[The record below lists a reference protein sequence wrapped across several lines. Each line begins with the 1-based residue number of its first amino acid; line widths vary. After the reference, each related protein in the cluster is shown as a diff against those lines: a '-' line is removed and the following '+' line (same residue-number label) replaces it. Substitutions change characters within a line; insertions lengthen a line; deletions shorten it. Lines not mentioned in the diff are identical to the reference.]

1 LKTAQQKVP
10 TIDRRPNRPAFHH
23 LGPNPTQQQQ
33 QHQQQQQ
40 KMLLQKQQ
48 QQLKQ
53 QQQQQQQNGK
63 APQQKLFVTDNDG
76 FVSQDQME
84 RRGGPNQNRRNQNRV
99 RPVRPDVV
107 VPEFPADNLDLPY
120 TDLSHLV
127 TIKNV

>member
-1 LKTAQQKVP
+1 MP

-33 QHQQQQQ
+33 QHQQQQ

-53 QQQQQQQNGK
+53 QQQNGA
-63 APQQKLFVTDNDG
+63 APQQKLFATDTDR

-84 RRGGPNQNRRNQNRV
+84 RRGGPNQNRRNQNRI
-99 RPVRPDVV
+99 RPTRPDVI
-107 VPEFPADNLDLPY
+107 VPEVPADNVDLPY

-127 TIKNV
+127 KKSLNIKNRK